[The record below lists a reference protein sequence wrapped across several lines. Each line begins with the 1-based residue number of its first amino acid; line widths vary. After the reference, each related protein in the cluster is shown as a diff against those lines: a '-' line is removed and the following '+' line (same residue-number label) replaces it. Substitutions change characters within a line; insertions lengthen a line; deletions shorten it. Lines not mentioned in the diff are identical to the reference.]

1 MDYNIYC
8 VSNASSDR
16 GVKNTLNSCTNL
28 FPQNLDLKNR
38 EWEIGIVS
46 IGLHYN
52 YNQLTLSKRLPC
64 FITLKNEL
72 TSINSSEEDI
82 RSEILNQTKSVWV
95 LPDLDEEDLRIH
107 RLMQNLM
114 QYIYKEGM
122 KLYSYKAKSLR
133 NRRKTKK
140 RNGK

>member
-8 VSNASSDR
+8 VSNASSDT
-16 GVKNTLNSCTNL
+16 GVKNTLNSFTNL

-38 EWEIGIVS
+38 EWEIGVVS

-52 YNQLTLSKRLPC
+52 YNQLTLSKGQPC
-64 FITLKNEL
+64 FITLKNEF

-82 RSEILNQTKSVWV
+82 RSEILDQTKSVWV
-95 LPDLDEEDLRIH
+95 LPNLDEDVLTVH

-122 KLYSYKAKSLR
+122 RLYSLKPKSDSED
-133 NRRKTKK
+133 KK
-140 RNGK
+140 N